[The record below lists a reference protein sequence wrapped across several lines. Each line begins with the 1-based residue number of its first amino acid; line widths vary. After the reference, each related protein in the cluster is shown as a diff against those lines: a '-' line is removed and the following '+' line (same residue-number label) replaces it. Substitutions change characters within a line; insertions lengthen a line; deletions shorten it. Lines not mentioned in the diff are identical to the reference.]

1 MPLPG
6 DQHRDTPAT
15 INPFADTK
23 PLISEYTASEI
34 ATLQSRL
41 EKQLGP
47 EYIST
52 RPGAGGGK
60 VHYLAAEKVIN
71 LANEVFGFNGWSSSI
86 QNVQIDFVDE
96 HPQNGKISLGL
107 STIVRVSLKD
117 GTYHEDIGYGHI
129 ENCKGKAAAFEKA
142 KKEAATDA
150 LKRALRNF
158 GNVLGNCLYDKDYL
172 SKITKVKCAP
182 SRWDSG
188 NLHRHPDFK
197 PIKRESIAEA
207 ETANDNA
214 LATRRNESVQS
225 GMSFGSAEFED
236 DFGAGGLEDVDFTG
250 QTDEVGGVDDST
262 VTVTAPETP
271 AQRAISGPQRQP
283 LPRVASMPQLRP
295 GNVQAPAPMQGMSA
309 PQRPQGIQR
318 PQGGAAQIPG
328 SNNTSNAM
336 MPPPVHQNQQH
347 GQQQNQQHGQQSV
360 QQNGQQQ
367 QQGQQNGQ
375 QQQGQHQH
383 GQPPRQQ
390 NGGQQQQAQL
400 QKPQAQQGANGLQQ
414 GSGGPN
420 GMQRPPVQGQQQYQ
434 AQQRAQQQN
443 QQQQHQP
450 PAQAQQPN
458 QPQHHQQ
465 PNGSG
470 GNRSNP
476 SSATTIADSPS
487 NMSGNKPQ
495 PQHHQNQNQNQH
507 TNPGAQQ
514 QQQQQ
519 QHTTNP
525 LPPPPP
531 AAPNQHPDLPLP
543 RDPPP
548 GAPEGF
554 ITARSTA
561 GLQGMAKIAALE
573 NPVPFNPLAESP
585 SIRRTHGVNPGKSAA
600 VMRTAITVPPA
611 NGGGNGGIV
620 TPGRQVRNFVEP
632 AADTN
637 RRIGAPGGMGM
648 GGGLGGRG
656 SGAFRAPTSVVGVK
670 RPPLADVSNAQ
681 LNQMDGAGDAKK
693 TKTESSDKAP
703 PSGAGEGGGGG
714 GTTAAPAGAP

>member
-6 DQHRDTPAT
+6 DQHKPTPAT
-15 INPFADTK
+15 TNPFLS
-23 PLISEYTASEI
+23 PHPQISSYTASEI

-197 PIKRESIAEA
+197 PVKRESIAEA
-207 ETANDNA
+207 ESANDNA
-214 LATRRNESVQS
+214 LATRRNESNQS

-236 DFGAGGLEDVDFTG
+236 DFGAGGLDDVDFSHP
-250 QTDEVGGVDDST
+250 DEVGIDDST
-262 VTVTAPETP
+262 ITTAPETP

-336 MPPPVHQNQQH
+336 MPPPVHQNQQN

-367 QQGQQNGQ
+367 QHGQQNGQ
-375 QQQGQHQH
+375 QQQGQQQH

-390 NGGQQQQAQL
+390 NGQQQQAQL
-400 QKPQAQQGANGLQQ
+400 QKPQAQQGQNSMQQ
-414 GSGGPN
+414 GVGPN

-434 AQQRAQQQN
+434 AQQRPLPQNQQN
-443 QQQQHQP
+443 QQQQHQL
-450 PAQAQQPN
+450 PAQAQHPN
-458 QPQHHQQ
+458 QPQHHQN

-476 SSATTIADSPS
+476 SSTTTIADSPS
-487 NMSGNKPQ
+487 NMPGNKPPQ
-495 PQHHQNQNQNQH
+495 PQHPNQNQNQH

-514 QQQQQ
+514 HQQ

-525 LPPPPP
+525 LPPPLPA
-531 AAPNQHPDLPLP
+531 AAPNPHPDLPLP

-600 VMRTAITVPPA
+600 VMRTAISAGPGAITVPPA
-611 NGGGNGGIV
+611 NGGGIV

-637 RRIGAPGGMGM
+637 RRIGAPGGVGM
-648 GGGLGGRG
+648 GGRG

-670 RPPLADVSNAQ
+670 RPALADVSNSH
-681 LNQMDGAGDAKK
+681 LNQVDGAGDAKK
-693 TKTESSDKAP
+693 TKTESSDKALP
-703 PSGAGEGGGGG
+703 GD
-714 GTTAAPAGAP
+714 GTTAAPAAAM

>member
-15 INPFADTK
+15 VNPFADTK

-207 ETANDNA
+207 ESANDNA
-214 LATRRNESVQS
+214 VAARRHESLQS

-236 DFGAGGLEDVDFTG
+236 DFGAGGLDDVDFSHP
-250 QTDEVGGVDDST
+250 DEVGIDDST
-262 VTVTAPETP
+262 ITAPETP
-271 AQRAISGPQRQP
+271 AQRSASGMQRQP

-309 PQRPQGIQR
+309 PQRPQGLPR
-318 PQGGAAQIPG
+318 PSGGAAQIPG
-328 SNNTSNAM
+328 SMNSM
-336 MPPPVHQNQQH
+336 MPPPVQH

-360 QQNGQQQ
+360 QQNGQHQ

-375 QQQGQHQH
+375 QQH
-383 GQPPRQQ
+383 GQPPRQL
-390 NGGQQQQAQL
+390 NGQQQQGQL
-400 QKPQAQQGANGLQQ
+400 QKPQAQQGQNGLQQ
-414 GSGGPN
+414 GVGPN

-443 QQQQHQP
+443 Q
-450 PAQAQQPN
+450 N
-458 QPQHHQQ
+458 QPQQPHQPQQTNQ

-487 NMSGNKPQ
+487 NMPGNKPQ
-495 PQHHQNQNQNQH
+495 PQHQQHQNPHQL
-507 TNPGAQQ
+507 TNGGA
-514 QQQQQ
+514 QQQ

-531 AAPNQHPDLPLP
+531 APPNQHPDLPLP
-543 RDPPP
+543 REPPP
-548 GAPEGF
+548 GAPDGF

-573 NPVPFNPLAESP
+573 NPVPFNPHADSP

-600 VMRTAITVPPA
+600 VMRTAISAGPGPITVPPA
-611 NGGGNGGIV
+611 NNNGGIV

-632 AADTN
+632 AADLG
-637 RRIGAPGGMGM
+637 RRIGAPGGM
-648 GGGLGGRG
+648 GGRG

-670 RPPLADVSNAQ
+670 RPPLADVSNAH
-681 LNQMDGAGDAKK
+681 LNQVDGAGDAKK

-703 PSGAGEGGGGG
+703 PGGAGEGAV
-714 GTTAAPAGAP
+714 GTTAAPAT

>member
-15 INPFADTK
+15 VNPFADTK

-188 NLHRHPDFK
+188 NLYRHADFK
-197 PIKRESIAEA
+197 PIKRESIADA

-214 LATRRNESVQS
+214 LAARRHESVQS

-236 DFGAGGLEDVDFTG
+236 DFGAGGLDDVDFAG
-250 QTDEVGGVDDST
+250 QTDEVGVDDSIM
-262 VTVTAPETP
+262 TAPETP

-309 PQRPQGIQR
+309 PQRPQSLQR

-328 SNNTSNAM
+328 SNTM
-336 MPPPVHQNQQH
+336 MPPPAQH
-347 GQQQNQQHGQQSV
+347 GQQQNQQNGQQSA

-367 QQGQQNGQ
+367 QQGQQHGQ
-375 QQQGQHQH
+375 QQQGQQH
-383 GQPPRQQ
+383 GQPSRQQ
-390 NGGQQQQAQL
+390 NGQQQQAQL

-414 GSGGPN
+414 GSGPN
-420 GMQRPPVQGQQQYQ
+420 GMQRAPVQGHQQYQ
-434 AQQRAQQQN
+434 AQQRPP
-443 QQQQHQP
+443 QQQQPHGQPHQP
-450 PAQAQQPN
+450 PAQAHQQN
-458 QPQHHQQ
+458 QPQHSG
-465 PNGSG
+465 GSG
-470 GNRSNP
+470 GNHSNP
-476 SSATTIADSPS
+476 SSATTVADSPS
-487 NMSGNKPQ
+487 NIGGNKP
-495 PQHHQNQNQNQH
+495 PQQQHQNQHQN
-507 TNPGAQQ
+507 TNGGAQQ
-514 QQQQQ
+514 Q
-519 QHTTNP
+519 HTNP

-531 AAPNQHPDLPLP
+531 AAPNQHPELPLP
-543 RDPPP
+543 REPPP
-548 GAPEGF
+548 GAPDGF

-561 GLQGMAKIAALE
+561 GLQGVARISAPDV
-573 NPVPFNPLAESP
+573 PVPFNPHADSP

-600 VMRTAITVPPA
+600 VMRTAISAGPITVPPA
-611 NGGGNGGIV
+611 NGNGGMV

-637 RRIGAPGGMGM
+637 RRIGAPGGMG
-648 GGGLGGRG
+648 GRG

-670 RPPLADVSNAQ
+670 RPALADVSNVH
-681 LNQMDGAGDAKK
+681 LNQMDGAGDGKK
-693 TKTESSDKAP
+693 PKTDGTESGP
-703 PSGAGEGGGGG
+703 PGAGEGGGGT
-714 GTTAAPAGAP
+714 TTAPAT